1 MIPRIENTA
10 EKNVISE
17 DIANNESINT
27 NTSSE
32 EVINE
37 ENSNKND

>member
-1 MIPRIENTA
+1 MILLIENTT

-17 DIANNESINT
+17 DIENNESINT